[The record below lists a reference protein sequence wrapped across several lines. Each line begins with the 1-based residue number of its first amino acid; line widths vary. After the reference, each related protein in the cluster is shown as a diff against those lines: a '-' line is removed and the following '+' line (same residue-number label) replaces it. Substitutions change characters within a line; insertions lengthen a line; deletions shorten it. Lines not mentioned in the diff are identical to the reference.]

1 MATQKIKCPACGFDA
16 LLFTTQGSTAL
27 TVDTAKQIKV
37 CDHYRHRLQTNAR
50 KGAPLDC
57 RSFREAVQ
65 KPASLNPHI
74 PTLVNEAG
82 SEGSRT
88 EQAAAE
94 EAADKKTARSRTS
107 RRAEVKAEPASPRA
121 KLARHRRKN
130 TTSPRGANNGVS
142 VVAD

>member
-1 MATQKIKCPACGFDA
+1 MATQKIKCPACGLDA
-16 LLFTTQGSTAL
+16 LLFMAQGTTAL
-27 TVDTAKQIKV
+27 TVDSAKQIKV
-37 CDHYRHRLQTNAR
+37 CDHYRTQLQANAR
-50 KGAPLDC
+50 RGAPLDC
-57 RSFREAVQ
+57 PAFREAMQ
-65 KPASLNPHI
+65 RPASLNPHT
-74 PTLVNEAG
+74 PPLVNEAG

-88 EQAAAE
+88 KQAAAE

>member
-1 MATQKIKCPACGFDA
+1 MAMQKIKCPACGFDA
-16 LLFTTQGSTAL
+16 LLFTAQGTTAL
-27 TVDTAKQIKV
+27 TVDSAKQIKV
-37 CDHYRHRLQTNAR
+37 CDHYRHQFQTNAR
-50 KGAPLDC
+50 RGAP
-57 RSFREAVQ
+57 FREAMQ
-65 KPASLNPHI
+65 RRASLNPHT

-88 EQAAAE
+88 KQAAAE